1 MKKITG
7 IFIIFAIVSLTTLT
21 ACGDS
26 PFEDC
31 YKVTKKAL
39 KKKGYSNEQ
48 AVLIAKRKCS

>member
-21 ACGDS
+21 ACSDS